1 MTYITKSQCQPYSVR
16 KQLVSG
22 YETLIEEIIQNEDAE
37 AYYVNFMFHS
47 LPGREAT
54 KMDIMKKEVTRFHD
68 LLKRHVVRK
77 PNAPG
82 WRELVPV
89 LIGAPDHPVPKKIK
103 VDVRL
108 FQVND
113 GLHFNAVVLLP
124 PRFEL
129 PTIVGVRQS
138 RLRELLVVHVKEKEV
153 EYLTDKLYRIHVTPL
168 VKGTSMADYTLKAFA
183 RGRINSDDILILN

>member
-1 MTYITKSQCQPYSVR
+1 MTYITNTQCQPYSLR

-22 YETLIEEIIQNEDAE
+22 YETLIEEIIENEDAE
-37 AYYVNFMFHS
+37 AYYVNFLFHS
-47 LPGREAT
+47 LPGREVT

-77 PNAPG
+77 PDAPG

-89 LIGAPDHPVPKKIK
+89 LIGAPDYPVPKEIK
-103 VDVRL
+103 VDARL

-124 PRFEL
+124 PKFEP

-138 RLRELLVVHVKEKEV
+138 RLRESLVVHVKEKEV
-153 EYLTDKLYRIHVTPL
+153 EYLTDKLHRIHVTPL
-168 VKGTSMADYTLKAFA
+168 VKGTSMAEYTLKAFLK
-183 RGRINSDDILILN
+183 GRINSDDILILK